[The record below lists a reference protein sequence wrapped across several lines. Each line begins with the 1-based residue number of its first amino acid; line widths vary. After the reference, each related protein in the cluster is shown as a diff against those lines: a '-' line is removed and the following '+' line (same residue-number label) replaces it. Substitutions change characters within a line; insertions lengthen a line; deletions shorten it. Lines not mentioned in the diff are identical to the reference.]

1 MVFTAPAPKRKAK
14 DAPER
19 ILTATES
26 LSVPEHRRA
35 DFITALLHY
44 NTPAGV
50 LSRVFAILRAG
61 GDFVFRREA
70 AVARSAILQ
79 RETK

>member
-1 MVFTAPAPKRKAK
+1 MRGYKGFTAPAPKRKAK

-19 ILTATES
+19 ILTAAES
-26 LSVPEHRRA
+26 LSGPEHRRA

-50 LSRVFAILRAG
+50 LSRAFEIVHGCSVYDYNRY
-61 GDFVFRREA
+61 VTVSKKE
-70 AVARSAILQ
+70 
-79 RETK
+79 